1 MNYVSP
7 AELRRMK
14 VLRADSA
21 LQVNSDSPDYLSN
34 YTALML
40 KVPLVN
46 NRSAYRLNIFP
57 DASTLQPNEIRLNRN
72 DVFAVTDIGLFISQY
87 NPTTG
92 NHGNYPLVA
101 FPDPGIFLGVP
112 GSGLKEWECLESLYN
127 GQLFLKQQS
136 VDRTT
141 TIPTNFMRFVPERAF
156 TTSGSTPTQGNVE
169 ESLFELERMVILSG
183 QDDNTIELSAA
194 NNADLGALQG
204 GITAAGAAAATRNM
218 LTIFLGGVLYRN
230 MAAAALRDRQY

>member
-72 DVFAVTDIGLFISQY
+72 DVFAVTDIGLFISQF
-87 NPTTG
+87 NPTSG
-92 NHGNYPLVA
+92 NHGNYPLVS

-112 GSGLKEWECLESLYN
+112 GSGLREWECLESLYN

-169 ESLFELERMVILSG
+169 DSLFELERMVILSG

-230 MAAAALRDRQY
+230 MAAAALRNRDY

>member
-1 MNYVSP
+1 
-7 AELRRMK
+7 MK

-72 DVFAVTDIGLFISQY
+72 DVFAVTDIGLFISQF
-87 NPTTG
+87 NPTSG
-92 NHGNYPLVA
+92 NHGNYPLVS

-169 ESLFELERMVILSG
+169 DSLFELERMVILSG
-183 QDDNTIELSAA
+183 QDDNTIELSTA

-204 GITAAGAAAATRNM
+204 GLTAAGAAAATRNM

>member
-87 NPTTG
+87 NPTSG
-92 NHGNYPLVA
+92 NHGNYPLVS

-112 GSGLKEWECLESLYN
+112 SSGLKEAECLESLYN
-127 GQLFLKQQS
+127 GQLYLKQQS

-169 ESLFELERMVILSG
+169 DSLFELERMVILSG

-204 GITAAGAAAATRNM
+204 GLTAAGAAAATRNM